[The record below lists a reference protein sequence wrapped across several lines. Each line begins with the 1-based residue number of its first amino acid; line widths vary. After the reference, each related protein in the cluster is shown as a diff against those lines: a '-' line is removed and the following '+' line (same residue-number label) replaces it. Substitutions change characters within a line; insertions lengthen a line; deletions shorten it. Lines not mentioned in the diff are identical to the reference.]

1 MSANSPTLQCHLPS
15 TGDSL
20 PWYDLHACSTQITAI
35 TNGEITIPGMVEWNT
50 VSNISPVTL
59 TCKELEERKWKNIIA
74 HVRPYQN
81 IHLFELV
88 FLAIWTSCQ
97 WNIVG
102 CVLPAV
108 FRKADYRMKGDDERR
123 ITQQNPP
130 HLLSGRPLSEKDWE
144 IVPRIQ
150 MAGCYTLFDRPD
162 FEI

>member
-1 MSANSPTLQCHLPS
+1 M
-15 TGDSL
+15 
-20 PWYDLHACSTQITAI
+20 
-35 TNGEITIPGMVEWNT
+35 
-50 VSNISPVTL
+50 
-59 TCKELEERKWKNIIA
+59 
-74 HVRPYQN
+74 RPYQN

-150 MAGCYTLFDRPD
+150 MAGAIFYSTDRTSRFSGIEFSRMPNFRYLTFFRSSHCVSQESSRAKVPLIYVFRNLKGID
-162 FEI
+162 QSISP